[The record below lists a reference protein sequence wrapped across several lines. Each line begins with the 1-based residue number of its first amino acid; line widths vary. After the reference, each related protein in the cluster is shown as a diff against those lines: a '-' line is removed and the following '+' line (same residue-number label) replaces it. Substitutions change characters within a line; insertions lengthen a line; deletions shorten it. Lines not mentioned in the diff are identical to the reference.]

1 MEAHPANPIPT
12 DLKQLRKLLRET
24 VGGKLPAGA
33 KDLRILNLACGACDE
48 AETLIDVGRDLTGGS
63 VEMVGADIRIREV
76 LEARKRFSNLPAE
89 FLLEDATQI
98 GQHKELG
105 NDFNMLF
112 LRHQNYWH
120 GRELWKKI
128 FDQGLTK
135 LDDNGLMV
143 ITSYFDKE
151 HRLALEALQ
160 KLGMEVVENRRNT
173 ESRALPTEGKSVDR
187 WVAVLRKKTSV

>member
-1 MEAHPANPIPT
+1 MSPENPITT
-12 DLKQLRKLLRET
+12 DLTQLRKLLRET
-24 VGGKLPAGA
+24 IGGKLPKEAR
-33 KDLRILNLACGACDE
+33 DLKILNLACGACDE
-48 AETLIDVGRDLTGGS
+48 AEALIDVGRDLTGGGS

-76 LEARKRFSNLPAE
+76 LEARKKFAHLPAE
-89 FLLEDATQI
+89 FLLEDATKI
-98 GQHKELG
+98 GVHKELG
-105 NDFNMLF
+105 DDFNLLF
-112 LRHQNYWH
+112 MRHQNYWH

-128 FDQGLTK
+128 FDEGLTK

-173 ESRALPTEGKSVDR
+173 ESRALPTQGKSVDR
-187 WVAVLRKKTSV
+187 WVAVLRKKG